1 MDSRCGAF
9 LCRTV
14 LKQVPRWGET
24 TLTFFDSKSC
34 HLCCLIQNKLNLKR
48 MSKNVK
54 TVPFHSLRSL
64 ATDIN
69 DREHRPPILEG
80 QLNGPGG
87 PRPGVEDV
95 PSGRNVLVIADALGV
110 VQEVSGKVLFIP
122 IGIGCSP
129 WIRTTW
135 DDPRIVYPP
144 MVFTGWDTFHSP
156 MHQLYLKCQYPKR
169 PPIQVVSRPN
179 ND

>member
-14 LKQVPRWGET
+14 LKQVPRWGVT

-34 HLCCLIQNKLNLKR
+34 HQCCLIQNKLNLKR

-95 PSGRNVLVIADALGV
+95 PSGRNVLVIADAFGV
-110 VQEVSGKVLFIP
+110 VQKVSGKVLLYPLAVLLGYGHPEMTPESFIHLWY
-122 IGIGCSP
+122 SP
-129 WIRTTW
+129 DVTLST
-135 DDPRIVYPP
+135 
-144 MVFTGWDTFHSP
+144 
-156 MHQLYLKCQYPKR
+156 HQCINCIWSINVN
-169 PPIQVVSRPN
+169 IQSVLPSK
-179 ND
+179 